1 MNTTP
6 HPAPAQAPRPA
17 LGFIELPVTGG
28 WHDSSI
34 DLMLGLEVRDLGPVE
49 WLDEWDGAFLPN

>member
-1 MNTTP
+1 MNTTTRT
-6 HPAPAQAPRPA
+6 APAQAPRTT
-17 LGFIELPVTGG
+17 LGLIELPVTGG

-49 WLDEWDGAFLPN
+49 WLDEGDGAFLPN